1 MSRTITRLKVK
12 DFDTFKQAFAQGAA
26 LRKAHGG
33 QGAQLFH
40 SSSDPHDVVVVIEWA
55 NLEQARAFFASS
67 ELRQRQQEAGV
78 LGPPELY
85 DEIETF
91 PA

>member
-1 MSRTITRLKVK
+1 MSRTITRFKVK
-12 DFDTFKQAFAQGAA
+12 DFDTFKHAFAQGVA
-26 LRKAHGG
+26 LRQAHGG

-40 SSSDPHDVVVVIEWA
+40 NSSDPHDVLLIIEWT
-55 NLEQARAFFASS
+55 NLEQARAFLGSG

-85 DEIETF
+85 DEVESY